1 MAHEGPQ
8 PISGSRVWRKSS
20 FSSYNGNC
28 VEIADSGAEA
38 VRVRDSKAGLYG
50 PVLQFSRTDWASF
63 LAGIKGNES

>member
-1 MAHEGPQ
+1 MKARSP
-8 PISGSRVWRKSS
+8 SRVRESGGKSS